1 MVEESRRRVTRMVEE
16 SRRRVTRMVVENS
29 LDLHK
34 PVGIG
39 GVAAFV
45 AIARRGV
52 YRAQPGALRPLT
64 GR

>member
-1 MVEESRRRVTRMVEE
+1 MVEELRWEVTRMVEE
-16 SRRRVTRMVVENS
+16 LRWGVTRMVVENS

-39 GVAAFV
+39 GLRPRGGCAA
-45 AIARRGV
+45 RGIPT
-52 YRAQPGALRPLT
+52 QPGALRPFP